1 MTGMVIGFDI
11 DGTVADLTHR
21 RGFVRTKPKNWGA
34 FYGAMDRDTPIAPI
48 ISVANAMRDAR
59 HLIFFASGR
68 EGTERHR
75 AKTADWLVAHVGT
88 WTAHVPLWMRKAGDY
103 RADDI
108 VKEEI
113 LDEFVIPFFGRVPD
127 IIFDDRDRV
136 VKMWR
141 RRGIICAQVA
151 EGDF

>member
-1 MTGMVIGFDI
+1 MMLVGFDI
-11 DGTVADLTHR
+11 DGTVADLMHR
-21 RGFVRTKPKNWGA
+21 RPFVRCKPKNWPA
-34 FYGAMDRDTPIAPI
+34 FYAAMAHDAPIAPVI
-48 ISVANAMRDAR
+48 GVANAMHAAG
-59 HLIFFASGR
+59 HQVFFASGR
-68 EGTERHR
+68 EGKERHR
-75 AKTADWLVAHVGT
+75 EITAAWLSLHVGT
-88 WTAHVPLWMRKAGDY
+88 WTQDVPLWMRRAADY

-113 LDEFVIPFFGRVPD
+113 LDEHVIPHFGRAPD

-136 VKMWR
+136 VAMWR